1 MSNSVNNL
9 KNCFFYLFVLCFFS
23 SCVVEERHNIN
34 EDTGLE
40 WTFKKYRNGD
50 ESVTIGKETIRGES
64 VKPLYYRNLDLFT
77 VFSDSI
83 YFYEATEFS
92 LKCMGAVPRPS
103 CQVSCSI
110 VSIFDEEG
118 HLEDEKGTP
127 IIFNSEQKDFWV
139 RLSHVEDEECISE
152 FYTNKGVYITT
163 YVGRIISD
171 YGKTFTNEHTNDA
184 IVYYRVGTI
193 RGNYGLFHA
202 NGKEIIPIRY
212 PSISE
217 PLFWSYA
224 DEVNNNNYFFMAY
237 RGKYSN
243 SEDYRYIDIYSQSG
257 DFLLSI
263 DSRDDLYTTNGKQY
277 SFSNP
282 KIEYKQTWEK
292 AEQDLDFDNG
302 LYAELVHDKTFKGH
316 NVFLI
321 NEYDIDYR
329 YAGDLYSLTHRY
341 YITMIDNEFYV
352 IHEYDP
358 YGYKIIESIK
368 IPLASKTINSSSAN
382 TKSALDMV
390 RDVLMTDITD
400 SFFENPK
407 SYFIKEAT
415 TGKRIDTYDKG
426 ESFLIIGDN
435 RMTTQWADGSGR
447 TNKMA
452 PKNITISDLDGEYKT
467 SLAYVLDNDTAVRAY
482 SSGGTKFILLYTYNK
497 SMKSYVQTGSYT
509 LHN

>member
-9 KNCFFYLFVLCFFS
+9 KNCVFCLFILCFLS
-23 SCVVEERHNIN
+23 SCVVEEEHCIH

-50 ESVTIGKETIRGES
+50 ESVTIGKETIKGEK
-64 VKPLYYRNLDLFT
+64 VKAYFGYDHIVPFF

-83 YFYEATEFS
+83 YIYEGTESTFK
-92 LKCMGAVPRPS
+92 LIGVVPRPAYD
-103 CQVSCSI
+103 VSCNF
-110 VSIFDEEG
+110 V
-118 HLEDEKGTP
+118 HVYPEDEDGNLRF
-127 IIFNSEQKDFWV
+127 FNSDQAGFWFK
-139 RLSHVEDEECISE
+139 LTHKENEKFITEL
-152 FYTNKGVYITT
+152 YTNKGVHITT
-163 YVGRIISD
+163 LTGHPTVYGDTYVN
-171 YGKTFTNEHTNDA
+171 KHNNDH
-184 IVYYRVGTI
+184 IVYYRI
-193 RGNYGLFHA
+193 SEKYRGNTGIYDTE
-202 NGKEIIPIRY
+202 GKEIIPIRY
-212 PSISE
+212 PSISK

-263 DSRDDLYTTNGKQY
+263 DSRDDRYTTNGKQY

-292 AEQDLDFDNG
+292 ADQDLDCRHG
-302 LYAELVHDKTFKGH
+302 VYAELVFDDTFKGH
-316 NVFLI
+316 NIFLI
-321 NEYDIDYR
+321 NEFDIDYR
-329 YAGDLYSLTHRY
+329 HAGDLYLLTHEY

-368 IPLASKTINSSSAN
+368 IPLASKTISSSSAN

-400 SFFENPK
+400 SFFEDPK
-407 SYFIKEAT
+407 SYFIQKAT
-415 TGKRIDTYDKG
+415 IGKRINTYEKG

-435 RMTTQWADGSGR
+435 RMTTQWADGSSS
-447 TNKMA
+447 TDKMA
-452 PKNITISDLDGEYKT
+452 PKNITIYDLDGEEKT
-467 SLAYVLDNDTAVRAY
+467 ALAYALDDGLAVRAI
-482 SSGGTKFILLYTYNK
+482 SSGGTKYILLYTYNK
-497 SMKSYVQTGSYT
+497 SMKSYVQMGNYSLY
-509 LHN
+509 N